1 MRFTALISLL
11 AAMLLS
17 IAAVAQ
23 QPAAAADPYPSQQ
36 SVPSADQ
43 TIQTEPMA
51 QTPVYHVNVVE
62 RIAKA
67 VDYRDRGGSTEVRM
81 AGTALQPQITGD
93 AKVKGHT
100 GRLALDVDLHHLR
113 PASELGPVFL
123 TYVLWAVTPEG
134 RAVNLGEVIP
144 NDDQNARLQLTTG
157 LQAFGLIMTAEPY
170 FAVTRP
176 SDLVVAENIIPSDVK
191 GWPRPIDAKFEAL
204 QRGEYSVNLNAAD
217 LPAVHADKKT
227 PLSLRE
233 ARNAVAIARASG
245 ADQYASD
252 SMQKAVDDLNRA
264 EDYYRRKQDEK
275 AIGTVARAAA
285 QAAEDARLLTID
297 RKQQEAET
305 TARQKMEDRIQHA
318 TSEAEVA
325 QERAELARVRA
336 RQEARQRARAEE
348 QRRAAEQEADAA
360 RQERAAAQQEL
371 QQAQQARQDAEQ
383 QRQQLA
389 LQAQQSEQHA
399 QQAQQQAQQAEQARL
414 QVEQQAQQQR
424 TRLLE
429 QLNNV
434 LQTRETA
441 RGLVSRMPD
450 VLFATNKATLR
461 PDAKIR
467 LAKVAGI
474 IMAYPDLNLEI
485 DGFTDNT
492 GTAQRNE
499 VLSQERAAAVRDF
512 LISQGVQVNNVVARG
527 LGESQ
532 PIASNTT
539 PRGRQQNRRVELV
552 VSGTAIGMATQPTTE
567 PAVSGS
573 TAGASVSSA
582 GGVSG
587 TATRTTGTSTTTTN
601 QGTAVAAPS
610 ATSETTTTTTTT
622 TVPTNTPSGTTSPP
636 PATTPPSKPP
646 QQ

>member
-1 MRFTALISLL
+1 MRFTALVSML

-17 IAAVAQ
+17 VAAMAQ
-23 QPAAAADPYPSQQ
+23 QPAAATDPYSRQN
-36 SVPSADQ
+36 VPPAEQ
-43 TIQTEPMA
+43 TIRTEPMA
-51 QTPVYHVNVVE
+51 DTPVYHVNVVE
-62 RIAKA
+62 RIARA
-67 VDYRDRGGSTEVRM
+67 VDYRERGGSTEVEMR
-81 AGTALQPQITGD
+81 GTSLQPEIKGD
-93 AKVKGHT
+93 AKIKGHT

-113 PASELGPVFL
+113 PASELGPLYL

-144 NDDQNARLQLTTG
+144 NDDHNAQLQLTSA

-176 SDLVVAENIIPSDVK
+176 SDMVVAENIIPSDVK
-191 GWPRPIDAKFEAL
+191 GWPRPIDARFEAL
-204 QRGEYSVNLNAAD
+204 QRGEYAVHINAAD
-217 LPAVHADKKT
+217 IPAIRADKKT

-233 ARNAVAIARASG
+233 ARNAVAIAQAAGAS
-245 ADQYASD
+245 QYAAD
-252 SMQKAVDDLNRA
+252 TMRKAKDDLDRA
-264 EDYYRRKQDEK
+264 EDYYRRKQGDK

-285 QAAEDARLLTID
+285 QAAEDARLLTIHG
-297 RKQQEAET
+297 KQQEA
-305 TARQKMEDRIQHA
+305 ARAERQRMQERIQHA
-318 TSEAEVA
+318 ANEAEA
-325 QERAELARVRA
+325 ARDRAELARIQA
-336 RQEARQRARAEE
+336 QQEATQRE
-348 QRRAAEQEADAA
+348 QAEQERQAAERQTELA

-371 QQAQQARQDAEQ
+371 QEAQQARQDAEQ

-389 LQAQQSEQHA
+389 
-399 QQAQQQAQQAEQARL
+399 QQAAQSQQQAQQAQLQAQQADQARR

-424 TRLLE
+424 QRLLE

-450 VLFATNKATLR
+450 VLFATNKANLR

-474 IMAYPDLNLEI
+474 IMAYPDLKLEI

-492 GTAQRNE
+492 GTAQYNE

-512 LISQGVQVNNVVARG
+512 LISQGVQVNNVITRG
-527 LGESQ
+527 FGESQ
-532 PIASNTT
+532 PIASNATAS
-539 PRGRQQNRRVELV
+539 GRQQNRRVELV
-552 VSGTAIGMATQPTTE
+552 VSGNAIGMATQPATTT
-567 PAVSGS
+567 SHSS
-573 TAGASVSSA
+573 TVGADGNA

-587 TATRTTGTSTTTTN
+587 TAAQSSGSSVTTTTP
-601 QGTAVAAPS
+601 GSTVAAPS
-610 ATSETTTTTTTT
+610 GATSETTTTTTTT
-622 TVPTNTPSGTTSPP
+622 VPATTPSDTTPP
-636 PATTPPSKPP
+636 PATAPPSKPP